1 MAEMVN
7 KFSNAICIQTE
18 ITSLLSEDWAKNLEQ
33 VAPDNKKN
41 KHKGFLQT
49 HPNKEAA
56 THSNEEPRKVMPTCG
71 SL

>member
-18 ITSLLSEDWAKNLEQ
+18 ITSLLSENWAQNLDQ

-41 KHKGFLQT
+41 KHKMF
-49 HPNKEAA
+49 
-56 THSNEEPRKVMPTCG
+56 PTD
-71 SL
+71 SPK